1 MERKLKKQLLRQQA
15 LEKIMANK
23 HNEQNEKE
31 TTTQKEKKSKRRV
44 SFSDEVT
51 IIDNQTTQTT
61 NKIKSET
68 RANKFKKSKWKL
80 TN

>member
-68 RANKFKKSKWKL
+68 RANKFKKSK
-80 TN
+80 